1 MPLAVLLE
9 TIDVA
14 ALVIGHLDAKSVVAL
29 GRTSRDVRAAQRSAI
44 HDSPQ
49 LLVSAASNACMLT
62 KSQMM
67 GWFALCGSEA
77 DELPRERYL
86 RRAGGYYFLYG
97 QSAFDQVLGTHLAGV
112 AEWEARLAA
121 RGRPVRRRKRVHPG
135 TCTRMPLVDYGLG
148 GS

>member
-1 MPLAVLLE
+1 MPLAALLE
-9 TIDVA
+9 TVDVA
-14 ALVIGHLDAKSVVAL
+14 ALVISHLDVKSVVAL

-62 KSQMM
+62 KAQMM

-97 QSAFDQVLGTHLAGV
+97 RSAFDNVLGTHLAGV
-112 AEWEARLAA
+112 SEWEARLAA
-121 RGRPVRRRKRVHPG
+121 RGRPGRRRKRPPPAAPLHAGRIVA
-135 TCTRMPLVDYGLG
+135 TCR
-148 GS
+148 

>member
-1 MPLAVLLE
+1 MTDTSNGYRRWSFQIPERFRQDGRGRQQHA
-9 TIDVA
+9 
-14 ALVIGHLDAKSVVAL
+14 GSGPGNGL
-29 GRTSRDVRAAQRSAI
+29 GKNGRHQF
-44 HDSPQ
+44 
-49 LLVSAASNACMLT
+49 T
-62 KSQMM
+62 KAQMM
-67 GWFALCGSEA
+67 GWFALCGAEA

-135 TCTRMPLVDYGLG
+135 TCTRMPLVDHGLG

>member
-1 MPLAVLLE
+1 MPLAALLE

-14 ALVIGHLDAKSVVAL
+14 ALVIGHLDAKSIVAL
-29 GRTSRDVRAAQRSAI
+29 ERTSRDVRAAQRSAI

-62 KSQMM
+62 KAQMI
-67 GWFALCGSEA
+67 GWFALCGAEA
-77 DELPRERYL
+77 DELPREWYL

-97 QSAFDQVLGTHLAGV
+97 QTAFDNVLGTHLAGV

-121 RGRPVRRRKRVHPG
+121 RGRPVRRRKRPPPAA
-135 TCTRMPLVDYGLG
+135 PLRAGRTVAACR
-148 GS
+148 